1 MRVERD
7 GASNSSSSHAN
18 DRRVDRRIVRVVVAI
33 YFWFMDEIVTGWV
46 GQKRYYG
53 KALKG

>member
-1 MRVERD
+1 VERD